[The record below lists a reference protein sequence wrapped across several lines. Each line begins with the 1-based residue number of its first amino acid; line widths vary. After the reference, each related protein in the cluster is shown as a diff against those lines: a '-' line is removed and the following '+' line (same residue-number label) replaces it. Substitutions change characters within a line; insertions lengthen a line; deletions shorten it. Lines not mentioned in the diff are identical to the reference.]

1 MSLNHSPKIVTDGLV
16 FAYDMSNTQK
26 SWKGAPTTNL
36 IDVSENLLDAKWTK
50 EGGFGTVTA
59 NYGNAPDGT
68 KTSTRLQYSSGY
80 FYRSTTTSPAITAL
94 TPGTIITF
102 SCWVKGTAQPGRGIG
117 LWSYAVGGIVAAS
130 SQSISP
136 NSWTRVSITY
146 TIAAGA
152 TSFAITLA
160 GAPGNIF
167 QGDIEVWRPQLEVKN
182 FATAYTNG
190 TRSNTQA
197 VLDLTGRRTIT
208 IAGTPTYGTDGT
220 FNFNSSG
227 STTLNLGS
235 GSNFLPMPS
244 LTLEAWVKT
253 PGLGAGMTIN
263 GIWGFTYGIRVDAY
277 SNGSVAFVIGTDVTT
292 FVNIGTTGVNINDN
306 AWHHIVAVKSGD
318 TYAAIYVDGV
328 VRASAIPVAGWSGT
342 NPWAAMEI
350 QIGRDQN
357 NLPYY
362 FNGRIDSAKVYN
374 TGLSATEVQQNFN
387 ALRGRYS

>member
-1 MSLNHSPKIVTDGLV
+1 MALAHSPQTVTTGLV
-16 FAYDMSNTQK
+16 FYYDMGNPQK

-36 IDVSENLLDAKWTK
+36 YADGDFAARALHPVRS
-50 EGGFGTVTA
+50 GTWA
-59 NYGNAPDGT
+59 FINDPRDPT
-68 KTSTRLQYSSGY
+68 KTVLRALPSGSNQYHGRDIPAVVSTVYSLQMEVYVSVDFNGTSVQMYPEQGGGGASVPY
-80 FYRSTTTSPAITAL
+80 DLTKKGTWQTLKFNGKAATTTNIRMLAYVLSAFTVGYVLVSNVQVEQSAICAPFTA
-94 TPGTIITF
+94 
-102 SCWVKGTAQPGRGIG
+102 
-117 LWSYAVGGIVAAS
+117 
-130 SQSISP
+130 
-136 NSWTRVSITY
+136 
-146 TIAAGA
+146 
-152 TSFAITLA
+152 
-160 GAPGNIF
+160 
-167 QGDIEVWRPQLEVKN
+167 
-182 FATAYTNG
+182 G